1 MGLSH
6 SSVPGALMFPWYQGF
21 KPDFQLPDDDRHGI
35 QQLYGEFHYLYLRTL
50 LSCCVLKW
58 VEVDFQKYVDPDVLV
73 SKLVE

>member
-1 MGLSH
+1 
-6 SSVPGALMFPWYQGF
+6 MFPWYQGF

-35 QQLYGEFHYLYLRTL
+35 QQLYGEFHYLYSRTL
-50 LSCCVLKW
+50 LSCSVLKW